1 MATSPKPVL
10 RPTRRRQRSVR
21 VTVAVVLLSCATLAV
36 VAALP
41 TGSFAWMAAAS
52 VLALSCAWA
61 SARIIYTELAQSR
74 RESARDRAA
83 QAQAYQVMFSE
94 RAEEHAEFTT
104 AVTDK
109 IARSEREVR
118 ELTATIV
125 LAERRVAE
133 AESRV
138 QREARRAQEL
148 ETSVA
153 ALTEELAARQAE
165 EDAELA
171 GWDPANLE
179 LARQFRLPGMGEDGY
194 DDTYGDL
201 DTVVDLLAW
210 EEKVAQATAPAEA
223 EKKHA

>member
-21 VTVAVVLLSCATLAV
+21 VTVAVALLSLATLAV
-36 VAALP
+36 VVALP

-52 VLALSCAWA
+52 VLVLVCAWA

-83 QAQAYQVMFSE
+83 QAHAYLVMFSE
-94 RAEEHAEFTT
+94 RAEEHAEFTS

-109 IARSEREVR
+109 LARSEREIR
-118 ELTATIV
+118 ELSATVV
-125 LAERRVAE
+125 LGERRAAE
-133 AESRV
+133 AETRV

-148 ETSVA
+148 EA
-153 ALTEELAARQAE
+153 AIASLTEELAARQAE

-179 LARQFRLPGMGEDGY
+179 LAGQFRLPGMGEDGY
-194 DDTYGDL
+194 EDL

-210 EEKVAQATAPAEA
+210 EEKVASATAPSEA